1 MSAPPAPP
9 APAPAPAPP
18 LPAALQAAQQAAAL
32 NTLPQTI
39 FISIAAYCDPL
50 LAFTIRSA
58 RAQASDPSRVF
69 IGVVEQQVSGQALL
83 LDDEWSRQHV
93 RFTRVDALEARG
105 PCWARS
111 LAMALYQGEDWY
123 LQTDSHMWFEP
134 GWDERLVAWGQWCEA
149 RNSRS
154 LISCYPNPFEMVD
167 GKPVSRAVT
176 QRVLAFAVQ
185 ATSEFT
191 PEHPVLMFEC
201 VGVERDEP
209 ELGFHVGGGCLFAPG
224 YIVEDLPYDPRL
236 YFHGEEQAF
245 ALRAWTHGWDIYQI
259 PGMPISHLYTQPG
272 SSPRPM
278 HWTPEQ
284 DQRRAVRSAALE
296 KAAQLRLA
304 AMLWAD
310 ADLGAYGLGRTRT
323 LADFAAFSGIDYA
336 ARTIAPK
343 ARKARWGY

>member
-1 MSAPPAPP
+1 MSAA
-9 APAPAPAPP
+9 APAPAAAPAV
-18 LPAALQAAQQAAAL
+18 
-32 NTLPQTI
+32 NTLAHTI

-69 IGVVEQQVSGQALL
+69 IGVVEQQVSGQALV

-93 RFTRVDALEARG
+93 RFTRVDALDARG
-105 PCWARS
+105 PCWARA

-123 LQTDSHMWFEP
+123 LQVDSHMWFEP
-134 GWDERLVAWGQWCEA
+134 GWDERLVAWGRWCEA

-154 LISCYPNPFEMVD
+154 LVSCYPNPFEMV
-167 GKPVSRAVT
+167 GGQPVSRAVT

-185 ATSEFT
+185 ATSEFAA
-191 PEHPVLMFEC
+191 EHPVLMFEC
-201 VGVERDEP
+201 VAVERDEP
-209 ELGFHVGGGCLFAPG
+209 ELGLHVGGGCLFAPG

-236 YFHGEEQAF
+236 YFHGEEQAY

-259 PGMPISHLYTQPG
+259 PGMPMSHLYTQPG

-284 DQRRAVRSAALE
+284 DERRAVRSAILE

-310 ADLGAYGLGRTRT
+310 ADLGAFGLGRART
-323 LADFAAFSGIDYA
+323 LADWAEFSGIDYV